1 MPSTGNPA
9 DIASRGMAANKL
21 VNSSV
26 WWYGPDLLQCSQ
38 ESWQERVMNEHEV
51 TKAKN
56 PKKIQSG

>member
-9 DIASRGMAANKL
+9 DIASHGMAANKL

-26 WWYGPDLLQCSQ
+26 WWYEPDLLQCSQ

-56 PKKIQSG
+56 RKKIQSG